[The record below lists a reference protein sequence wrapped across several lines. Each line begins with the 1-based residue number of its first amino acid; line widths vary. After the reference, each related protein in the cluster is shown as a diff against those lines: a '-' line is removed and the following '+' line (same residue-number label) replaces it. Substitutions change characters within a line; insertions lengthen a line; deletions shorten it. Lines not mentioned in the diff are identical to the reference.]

1 MAVTLKFLSEKANL
15 STTTVSLILNG
26 KNVRVSEAKKKRVL
40 QLAKEYNYIPNSL
53 AVGLVTKKTKTIGL
67 IIPDISNIFF
77 AEIAKNIE
85 QEANLKGYSVILCNT
100 NDKLSE
106 EIKYANLLFSKGVD
120 ALVICPAIEA
130 VDRFDYINKYID
142 ARKGVIVFD
151 RFFSGMLCSSVITDN
166 LNGSIDAVKYLI
178 KKGHTK
184 IGCITGPLNSY
195 SARLRIEGYRKALQD
210 ANIEINEDLIVAGDY
225 KFESG
230 YHQGLKIMEKDIT
243 AVFVCNDL
251 MAYGFYHAAKK
262 LGKKIPHDISIIGF
276 DDLLFSSMLDV
287 PLTSHN
293 SWNGPEEYRGKF
305 LGLTVE
311 GTTYEGVT
319 TGFDHIKELGVTHVQ
334 LLPIFDFGV
343 IDEANPKN
351 SFNWGYMPI
360 NFNVPEGS
368 YSTDPFD
375 GIKRIVELKQT
386 TTAFNNNNIGVI
398 MDVVYNHTGKS
409 ADSNFNL
416 ILPGYYFRMN
426 EDGSFSNGSGTGNET
441 ASERYMMR
449 KFMIDSVVFWATEY
463 NLSGFRFDLMA
474 LHDVTTMNLIVQKLH
489 EIDENILIYGEP
501 WNGGATPL
509 DPSLAADKTN
519 LSDMPDVGA
528 FNDEIRDGIKGS
540 VFAANDKGFIQ
551 GNGKSEVINKVK
563 YGVVGGVEH
572 PDVTSKG
579 LSNAMFWHTSP
590 TKTINYVS
598 AHDNNTLYDKII
610 LSTTSKQRDLRD
622 DMQKQ
627 ANAIVLT
634 SQGVVFLHAG
644 VEFMRSKPKVG
655 GGYDENSY
663 ESPDSTNQLRW
674 DLKAKEENLACFEY
688 YKGLISL
695 RKAHPAFRMANAEDV
710 IDNVRFLYEDVE
722 GIIAYTI
729 SNYANNDTWG
739 TILVIHNNCNK
750 QLVTL
755 TLPAGVWNL
764 VANNTKIS
772 PTSFKTYEEGAS
784 INIFAA
790 ETVILYQGER
800 VIASG
805 CSSCASGSIINYV
818 SMSMAFFILAF
829 FRRKKSFIVD

>member
-287 PLTSHN
+287 PLTSVKQN
-293 SWNGPEEYRGKF
+293 IPAISSN
-305 LGLTVE
+305 
-311 GTTYEGVT
+311 
-319 TGFDHIKELGVTHVQ
+319 ISM
-334 LLPIFDFGV
+334 LLDKLLAGDLEI
-343 IDEANPKN
+343 
-351 SFNWGYMPI
+351 
-360 NFNVPEGS
+360 
-368 YSTDPFD
+368 
-375 GIKRIVELKQT
+375 
-386 TTAFNNNNIGVI
+386 NNIV
-398 MDVVYNHTGKS
+398 
-409 ADSNFNL
+409 
-416 ILPGYYFRMN
+416 LP
-426 EDGSFSNGSGTGNET
+426 TIIT
-441 ASERYMMR
+441 ERN
-449 KFMIDSVVFWATEY
+449 SVKE
-463 NLSGFRFDLMA
+463 
-474 LHDVTTMNLIVQKLH
+474 IV
-489 EIDENILIYGEP
+489 
-501 WNGGATPL
+501 
-509 DPSLAADKTN
+509 
-519 LSDMPDVGA
+519 
-528 FNDEIRDGIKGS
+528 
-540 VFAANDKGFIQ
+540 
-551 GNGKSEVINKVK
+551 
-563 YGVVGGVEH
+563 
-572 PDVTSKG
+572 
-579 LSNAMFWHTSP
+579 
-590 TKTINYVS
+590 
-598 AHDNNTLYDKII
+598 
-610 LSTTSKQRDLRD
+610 
-622 DMQKQ
+622 
-627 ANAIVLT
+627 
-634 SQGVVFLHAG
+634 
-644 VEFMRSKPKVG
+644 
-655 GGYDENSY
+655 
-663 ESPDSTNQLRW
+663 
-674 DLKAKEENLACFEY
+674 
-688 YKGLISL
+688 
-695 RKAHPAFRMANAEDV
+695 
-710 IDNVRFLYEDVE
+710 
-722 GIIAYTI
+722 
-729 SNYANNDTWG
+729 
-739 TILVIHNNCNK
+739 
-750 QLVTL
+750 
-755 TLPAGVWNL
+755 
-764 VANNTKIS
+764 
-772 PTSFKTYEEGAS
+772 
-784 INIFAA
+784 
-790 ETVILYQGER
+790 
-800 VIASG
+800 
-805 CSSCASGSIINYV
+805 
-818 SMSMAFFILAF
+818 
-829 FRRKKSFIVD
+829 